1 MRIWQYNAPENIT
14 KFDEEATFLFFIIG
28 IDQDIF
34 IVMYNKST
42 VIELF
47 NKIKYVCT
55 NLWKVSLMATNIL

>member
-1 MRIWQYNAPENIT
+1 MHPKISLSLMKKRLS
-14 KFDEEATFLFFIIG
+14 FFFIIG